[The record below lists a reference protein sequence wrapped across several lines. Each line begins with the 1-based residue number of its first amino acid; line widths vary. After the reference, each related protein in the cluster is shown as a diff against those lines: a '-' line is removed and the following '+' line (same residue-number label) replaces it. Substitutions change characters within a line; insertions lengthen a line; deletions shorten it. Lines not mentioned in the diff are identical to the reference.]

1 VHFAAAH
8 TRFLCYYN
16 SREYE
21 LDKGCHSVY
30 ALQFHLVKCVKYRK
44 RILTGLFD
52 DRLKEIM
59 KGKRIHDA
67 NIAATMIAN
76 GVSILFTLNVED
88 FKTFKEIRLIS
99 ARY

>member
-1 VHFAAAH
+1 M
-8 TRFLCYYN
+8 
-16 SREYE
+16 
-21 LDKGCHSVY
+21 
-30 ALQFHLVKCVKYRK
+30 
-44 RILTGLFD
+44 TGLFD